1 MPKVSTIRVKSARR
15 AVDAL
20 LRNVMIW
27 LFLAGA
33 LAIAVLWVFESSSG
47 LLDAVAAI
55 AYPLMLIIFA
65 ASAVMLH
72 RRPETVMFARW
83 TGFFTIAAFLFAE
96 LFAALWRDGPLVGNY
111 TFISLSMWLPL
122 AYAIALLM
130 LEPRHA
136 QRAAA
141 GLLSFIVAISV
152 AYVALRKG
160 IGPDDKAMLANLVMS
175 HVVLLACLSG
185 LIRIKRA
192 LFRADVVSRRLFE
205 QASTDPLTG
214 LANRRYGLE
223 MLRHAASLHVAGTPS
238 AVILCDIDRFKEIN
252 DQHGHDIGDQVVLHI
267 AKVLEENTREL
278 DTVIRWGGDE
288 FLIVVPQ
295 IGTDALREMAERLR
309 ECIAG
314 NSLPAPDA
322 PPILPSLSI
331 GIAEMAAGKEPLESW
346 IKRADEALYL
356 AKLAGRNR
364 CVFARTP
371 ASPDPEP
378 EQAGE
383 PALDAE
389 GLT

>member
-1 MPKVSTIRVKSARR
+1 MPKVSTIRANSARR

-33 LAIAVLWVFESSSG
+33 MAITVLWTFESSSG
-47 LLDAVAAI
+47 LLDEVAKV
-55 AYPLMLIIFA
+55 AYPIMLVTFT
-65 ASAVMLH
+65 ASAALLYLRPDTVML
-72 RRPETVMFARW
+72 ARW
-83 TGFFTIAAFLFAE
+83 IGFSTITAFLFAE
-96 LFAALWRDGPLVGNY
+96 LFAALWQGGPLVGNY
-111 TFISLSMWLPL
+111 AFISLLMWLPL

-136 QRAAA
+136 SRAAA
-141 GLLSFIVAISV
+141 ALFAFMVVISG
-152 AYVALRKG
+152 AYVLQGKG
-160 IGPDDKAMLANLVMS
+160 VGPDDKAMLANLLMS

-185 LIRIKRA
+185 LVRIKLA
-192 LFRADVVSRRLFE
+192 LFRADVLSRRLLA

-223 MLRHAASLHVAGTPS
+223 MLRHAASVHAAGTPS

-267 AKVLEENTREL
+267 AKILAENTREL

-288 FLIVVPQ
+288 FLISVPQ
-295 IGTDALREMAERLR
+295 IGSDALREMAERLR
-309 ECIAG
+309 ACITET
-314 NSLPAPDA
+314 SMPDPDG
-322 PPILPSLSI
+322 PPVLPSMSI
-331 GIAEMAAGKEPLESW
+331 GIAEMAENESLENW

-371 ASPDPEP
+371 AQRISTQEQSDEP
-378 EQAGE
+378 VLDSAGL
-383 PALDAE
+383 P
-389 GLT
+389 